1 MSSVRGTPGLSPST
15 WAAAPPL
22 IQNQLQQKPF
32 NPPFQAPQPQQHALL
47 NSPPMGNWQRQ
58 TDAFITGLHGH
69 KRPMED
75 ESFERE
81 SWRLHQQQV
90 QQQQKQ
96 QQQQQIKHEV

>member
-1 MSSVRGTPGLSPST
+1 
-15 WAAAPPL
+15 
-22 IQNQLQQKPF
+22 
-32 NPPFQAPQPQQHALL
+32 
-47 NSPPMGNWQRQ
+47 
-58 TDAFITGLHGH
+58 
-69 KRPMED
+69 MED